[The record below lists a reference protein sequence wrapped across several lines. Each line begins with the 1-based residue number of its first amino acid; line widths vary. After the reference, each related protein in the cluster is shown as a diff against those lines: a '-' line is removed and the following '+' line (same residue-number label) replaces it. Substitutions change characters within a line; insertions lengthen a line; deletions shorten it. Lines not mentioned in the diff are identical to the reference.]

1 MLVNLQKCPSTIL
14 LVLYTLHEDS
24 ASFCK
29 QNFQEVGVQETHH
42 ERNQVSFAAV
52 WYLPLLQPAA
62 PDDREGKQGSSVT
75 ANSSVNIYWIF
86 IYIFLKHTV
95 LRATM

>member
-1 MLVNLQKCPSTIL
+1 MLVNLQKRPSTIL

-42 ERNQVSFAAV
+42 ERNQVSFTAV
-52 WYLPLLQPAA
+52 WYVPLLQPAA
-62 PDDREGKQGSSVT
+62 PDDREGKQSQSQLT
-75 ANSSVNIYWIF
+75 A
-86 IYIFLKHTV
+86 V
-95 LRATM
+95 LTFNGYLFTSFWNTLC